1 MADLW
6 LTRDWRSG
14 SSPSAERC
22 RRLTARSRSGH
33 AAELRI
39 NWDKGMEGGKRR
51 KGDDFASAQR
61 AFLAGCTVCGGPDS
75 ADHWI
80 RRCPHEA
87 MMQYRADCVTNINN
101 YIRQVKI
108 ELVARVLRN
117 VLKLAVEHTE
127 GYRIWTA
134 NWPASCQDE
143 LDLYIQD
150 SCRKVTPATLRTHL
164 VAVQEHFITALRQMW
179 ALKSLLPLHT
189 QIASRLEGDMS
200 CIICTFVYSHW
211 RYHATHKSQPSY

>member
-1 MADLW
+1 
-6 LTRDWRSG
+6 
-14 SSPSAERC
+14 
-22 RRLTARSRSGH
+22 
-33 AAELRI
+33 
-39 NWDKGMEGGKRR
+39 
-51 KGDDFASAQR
+51 
-61 AFLAGCTVCGGPDS
+61 
-75 ADHWI
+75 
-80 RRCPHEA
+80 
-87 MMQYRADCVTNINN
+87 MQYRADCVTTINN

-150 SCRKVTPATLRTHL
+150 ACRKVTPAALRTHL

-179 ALKSLLPLHT
+179 ALKSLLPLHS

-200 CIICTFVYSHW
+200 SFAHLYIHIGGTTRHTSRNHLTRRSQSAPPAQRPRPAGRRKQMHRRVGIRKIAKSKAISPSTPLITSYYNSLHG
-211 RYHATHKSQPSY
+211 THVDQRTTQAVARSPHPPRDDG